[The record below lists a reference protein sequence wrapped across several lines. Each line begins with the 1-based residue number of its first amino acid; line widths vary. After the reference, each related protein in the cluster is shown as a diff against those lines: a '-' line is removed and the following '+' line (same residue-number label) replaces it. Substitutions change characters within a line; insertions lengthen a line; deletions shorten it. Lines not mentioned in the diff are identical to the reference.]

1 MATAINNE
9 IEEPTASVRDHLGL
23 LRELLDETDVVVAQ
37 RPTKKSRKAA
47 VGIDDM
53 SSDEF
58 KAYKSRLQSERRAR
72 LKAQEAAGSLPF
84 DAETTRDA
92 LADAALMLLYSGG
105 PGADPVMNY
114 LGKVFADK
122 PGAPLTIAARIR
134 TRALKPKL
142 LRFPSKSS

>member
-9 IEEPTASVRDHLGL
+9 IEEPTESVRDDLGL

-37 RPTKKSRKAA
+37 RPRKASRKSA

-53 SSDEF
+53 TPDEF
-58 KAYKSRLQSERRAR
+58 RAYKARLQAERRAK
-72 LKAQEAAGSLPF
+72 LKEQEAAGRLPF
-84 DAETTRDA
+84 DTDTTRDA
-92 LADAALMLLYSGG
+92 LADAALMLLYWGG
-105 PGADPVMNY
+105 PGADAVMTY
-114 LGKVFADK
+114 LGKVFSDK

-142 LRFPSKSS
+142 LKSASKSS